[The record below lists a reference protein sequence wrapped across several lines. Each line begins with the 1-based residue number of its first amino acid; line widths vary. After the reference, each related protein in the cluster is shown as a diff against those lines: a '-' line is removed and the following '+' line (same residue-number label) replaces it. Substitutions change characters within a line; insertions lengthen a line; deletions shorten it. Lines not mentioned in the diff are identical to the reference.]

1 MISPLVYSNIL
12 NFDIVEAKI
21 LIFYITGSQM
31 SDSNSSFSGE
41 VEVLHEG
48 HKNFSYE
55 EDEDSEEEEQSHQY
69 LVIIFYIF

>member
-1 MISPLVYSNIL
+1 
-12 NFDIVEAKI
+12 
-21 LIFYITGSQM
+21 M

-48 HKNFSYE
+48 HKTFSYE

-69 LVIIFYIF
+69 LVIIFDIF